1 MSAKD
6 VVILNING
14 ADYRCI
20 INGNCKSDALNLL
33 RNDNLTNKG
42 DKKKLRKLIT
52 LYKMDKEIIT
62 F

>member
-20 INGNCKSDALNLL
+20 INENSKSDALNLL

-42 DKKKLRKLIT
+42 DKKKLRKTYHPIQNG
-52 LYKMDKEIIT
+52 
-62 F
+62 